1 MQGPVVRV
9 GKVPPRQVHM
19 RCARHSTCKPGSH
32 ALWDPFLLQTVSQQ
46 QSAPVY
52 GSMLTPSAHA
62 AGGGQY
68 SLALQGLLAC
78 ARWPA
83 IMCTHPQEAHVREDN
98 TGSGAS
104 RAVAPSC
111 TWCEVGTNS
120 GWTPVFHCKA
130 PFCASLP
137 LALYTYTPHMAW
149 AACFTHIPVHG
160 MPCG

>member
-1 MQGPVVRV
+1 MLEKCLQGRCTCGVHATPLVNLGRTPCGIPSCYKPCPNSRVPQYMGVCSPLRPMQ
-9 GKVPPRQVHM
+9 Q
-19 RCARHSTCKPGSH
+19 
-32 ALWDPFLLQTVSQQ
+32 
-46 QSAPVY
+46 
-52 GSMLTPSAHA
+52 
-62 AGGGQY
+62 GGGQY

-149 AACFTHIPVHG
+149 AACFTHIRVHG